1 MTVARLTQEATEALS
16 TVAPNARLSQE
27 TVEALSAGNASA
39 RLSQQAVEVL
49 SSGAL
54 VVDALLSQAV
64 IEVLNQ
70 EDNVHAVLTQTVSEV
85 LTVVDPAVRLTG
97 LVIETLSSRLAMR
110 RRQVIVNTN

>member
-16 TVAPNARLSQE
+16 TVAPNAQLSQE

-70 EDNVHAVLTQTVSEV
+70 EDNVHAVLTQSVSEV
-85 LTVVDPAVRLTG
+85 LTMVDPAARLSG
-97 LVIETLSSRLAMR
+97 LVIETLSPRRAMR
-110 RRQVIVNTN
+110 RHQVIVNTN

>member
-85 LTVVDPAVRLTG
+85 LTTTDPAVRLTS
-97 LVIETLSSRLAMR
+97 LVIETLSLRLAMR